1 MAREEHV
8 RTVAAIGQLQSAQTA
23 QLTTALGE
31 DRGKYPT
38 NRLKKREM
46 MSDHP
51 TGRRS
56 GAAQDGCPIMP
67 ARAHERTLGTS
78 DADLTDKVH
87 AGARPRRNSS
97 RERVRLNEARI
108 EIDSNAV
115 SDSAIDGLVEDWIV
129 PMIVEKVIHRMIAPS
144 GDMSLLQNRS
154 FDTYNYLGSD
164 DCGGE
169 ESEEGWPSAKAR
181 ATEADPTAS
190 TDVDAGRV

>member
-1 MAREEHV
+1 
-8 RTVAAIGQLQSAQTA
+8 
-23 QLTTALGE
+23 
-31 DRGKYPT
+31 
-38 NRLKKREM
+38 
-46 MSDHP
+46 
-51 TGRRS
+51 
-56 GAAQDGCPIMP
+56 
-67 ARAHERTLGTS
+67 
-78 DADLTDKVH
+78 
-87 AGARPRRNSS
+87 
-97 RERVRLNEARI
+97 VRLNEARI